1 MQPAPPEQVV
11 LDRFG
16 LTGNALESV
25 LGTALERRADWADC
39 YFEIAS
45 VQTASLEEGVVK
57 KTTRNVRQGV
67 GVRVL
72 AGARSGYAYS
82 DEVTLERLEVA
93 APTRRATEG
102 ARVPAAPAAI
112 PARRPEANPADRA
125 MREEWA

>member
-1 MQPAPPEQVV
+1 V

-39 YFEIAS
+39 YFELAS
-45 VQTASLEEGVVK
+45 VQTASLEDGVVK

-82 DEVTLERLEVA
+82 DEVTLERLAGGGRNARWLAHPRTRPHGA
-93 APTRRATEG
+93 ATP
-102 ARVPAAPAAI
+102 
-112 PARRPEANPADRA
+112 
-125 MREEWA
+125 

>member
-45 VQTASLEEGVVK
+45 VQTASLEEGACWRAHAAV
-57 KTTRNVRQGV
+57 TR
-67 GVRVL
+67 
-72 AGARSGYAYS
+72 
-82 DEVTLERLEVA
+82 T
-93 APTRRATEG
+93 PTR
-102 ARVPAAPAAI
+102 
-112 PARRPEANPADRA
+112 
-125 MREEWA
+125 